1 MGIERREAIEP
12 PKKHPVRKVVRGATV
27 FVIGLVPYVGA
38 PLAAAVNTLPS
49 LEERELEQW
58 FEDATKLLNSHER
71 RLRKEIVLSGTTAAL
86 AEWLVR
92 ASENG
97 LNDPRMELEEISSAL
112 GAEHP
117 LRDVADAAH
126 ELQDYGLVKLSTYLG
141 GGLVSPTWR
150 LFAELD
156 LPLMGWSTKDDAIA
170 LAEIALQS
178 EDSFQLRD
186 LEAKGEIIPRRRF
199 NPAVSMMLSCFEERG
214 LSQEIQAEYPTT
226 QAFFFGSSRSKL
238 RKFVAGT

>member
-1 MGIERREAIEP
+1 MGTERREAIVP

-38 PLAAAVNTLPS
+38 PLAAAVNTIPS

-71 RLRKEIVLSGTTAAL
+71 QLRKEIVLTGTTAAL

-92 ASENG
+92 TSANG
-97 LNDPRMELEEISSAL
+97 LNDPRIDFEEISSAL

-117 LRDVADAAH
+117 VRAVSDAAH
-126 ELQDYGLVKLSTYLG
+126 ELQDYGLAKVSPHWG

-156 LPLMGWSTKDDAIA
+156 LPLMGWNTKDDAVV
-170 LAEIALQS
+170 LAEIALRSDQS
-178 EDSFQLRD
+178 FSLRD
-186 LEAKGEIIPRRRF
+186 LEAQSGIVPRRRF
-199 NPAVSMMLSCFEERG
+199 NPAASMILSCFEERE

-238 RKFVAGT
+238 KRIAAGE